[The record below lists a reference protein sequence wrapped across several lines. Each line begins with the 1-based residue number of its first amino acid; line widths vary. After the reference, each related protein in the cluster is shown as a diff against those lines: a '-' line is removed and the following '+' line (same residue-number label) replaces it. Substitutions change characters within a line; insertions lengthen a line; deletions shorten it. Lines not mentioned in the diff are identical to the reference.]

1 MKRTRTAVKETAP
14 KEEPRPDS
22 LRERVYQYLKDAMS
36 AGKLRYG
43 EFLDQ
48 DGICETLEVSKTPL
62 RDALIRLEAEGLVV
76 IRPRKGVYV
85 PPVSDAYVKSACAL
99 AGSLESGCLDTV
111 FERITPRLLRHME
124 DALRRQSFFLEKRRL
139 ADFDA
144 EDVRF
149 HDLFLSLSDNT
160 LIGGILTPLRR
171 RLSLLPQHPLSVE
184 QAEARLGDHGRIVDS
199 IRVGNRVAAVSI
211 LRHEHWLPAR
221 FLCPK
226 PGKVPRLVHARRN
239 AA

>member
-1 MKRTRTAVKETAP
+1 MKSYC
-14 KEEPRPDS
+14 EEARNADS
-22 LRERVYQYLKDAMS
+22 LSARVYRHLEA
-36 AGKLRYG
+36 ALREG
-43 EFLDQ
+43 SVRPGMWLDQ
-48 DGICETLEVSKTPL
+48 DALCAELGVSRTPL

-99 AGSLESGCLDTV
+99 AGSLESDCLDTV

-184 QAEARLGDHGRIVDS
+184 QAEARLADHGRIVDS
-199 IRVGNRVAAVSI
+199 IRIGNRTAAVSI

>member
-1 MKRTRTAVKETAP
+1 MKSYC
-14 KEEPRPDS
+14 EEARNADS
-22 LRERVYQYLKDAMS
+22 LSARVYRHLEA
-36 AGKLRYG
+36 ALREG
-43 EFLDQ
+43 SVRPGMWLDQ
-48 DGICETLEVSKTPL
+48 DTLCAELGVSRTPL

-99 AGSLESGCLDTV
+99 AGSLESDCLDTV

-184 QAEARLGDHGRIVDS
+184 QAEARLADHGRIVDS
-199 IRVGNRVAAVSI
+199 IRVGNRGAAVSI